1 MAASASSSPASTP
14 EGVVTYQI
22 DPTHSVVEF
31 GVKHMMFS
39 TVKGRFAAVAGEIQL
54 DEANPTRSAVTAEIE
69 TASVDTRDANRDG
82 HLRSPD
88 FFDADNS
95 PKITFASRSVEPT
108 PQEGQYRIV
117 GDLTIRNVTREV
129 QLDAAFLGKGTDPWG
144 GTRIGLTATTAI
156 NRKDYGLNW
165 NAALESGGV
174 LVSDQVKINLEIQ
187 AVKKS

>member
-95 PKITFASRSVEPT
+95 PKITFASRSVEPSR
-108 PQEGQYRIV
+108 QEGQYRIV